1 MSSVKTLSTNLSLNN
16 GRSFGGNSRVPNP
29 PKPQF
34 YYGQNLNSLVKKSP
48 FLEQQRQAQAASE
61 KVKQNKAHPQVEE
74 PKFLCGRLS
83 PKFRKVAKNDDFI
96 TEIDISKPKNIHSI
110 CQWFLFSI
118 VYYIR
123 SYLNFFS
130 FSLRHFSC
138 LPSTLFGFQ
147 EPFVQIF
154 CIHFI

>member
-1 MSSVKTLSTNLSLNN
+1 M
-16 GRSFGGNSRVPNP
+16 
-29 PKPQF
+29 
-34 YYGQNLNSLVKKSP
+34 
-48 FLEQQRQAQAASE
+48 
-61 KVKQNKAHPQVEE
+61 
-74 PKFLCGRLS
+74 
-83 PKFRKVAKNDDFI
+83 
-96 TEIDISKPKNIHSI
+96 PKNIHSI

-154 CIHFI
+154 CIHFIQSPSVSDCENIFYSLYLEPKCVLDLQYRLELTNLVTLSFVRIKNETVRKFSPSCQHWLIYFRPTFCTDLRKVFYLSGQIYVTCSLVLKRKYFRESLVKI